1 MFKLIEGKGFRG
13 TYTNAF
19 ASLDDMLSARHYLVD
34 RARAAGV
41 TV

>member
-1 MFKLIEGKGFRG
+1 MFKLIEDTGFRG

-19 ASLDDMLSARHYLVD
+19 GKLDDMLAARHYLVD
-34 RARAAGV
+34 QARAAGV